1 MDNNNFDDNNSNNN
15 FYNNNLDNNNYSNDY
30 YNDNIDNNNNI
41 NNSNNN
47 NSNNTI
53 AKVGLVII
61 GIAVLACLFIF
72 KVIPGP
78 FSNVSSKDIAFT
90 EKVVKV
96 KRFSGV
102 QLSLTGNTNVRY
114 KSSDDSIATVNE
126 LSGYVTGN
134 KNGTVTITAYN
145 GNDTI
150 DTCTVEVYTDNKV
163 INITGLKLS
172 DTNISLYVG
181 NSKQLK
187 VTISP
192 SNATNRKIIWST
204 SDKNI
209 ATIDNNGI
217 VVAKKVGTAVIKVRT
232 ESGVEATCKV
242 TVKNKST
249 PTPVPTPTPTPT
261 TKYTLTY
268 NANGGTV
275 SPTSNSL
282 KKGATLGTLPTPT
295 RSGYTFNGWYT
306 AANGGSKV
314 GSSTTIN
321 GNMTIY
327 AHWTKNAA
335 PAPTPTV
342 DKIHFIKQASSNS
355 TDKELNNG
363 DAILLESNGHF
374 AMVDTGLNNATD
386 NKYVLDYIKSV
397 GVKKLDFIFISH
409 FHRDHMGG
417 LSHILNNIPVSRI
430 YMKTYL
436 GKDKNKDLYKPLFE
450 KIKQQA
456 SSKGIPITYIDK
468 SYSDGQGFNFQDM
481 RIRFYNTKQNN
492 NKTVHY
498 DANGKVSS
506 SAINENSNT
515 VLALINVNGYK
526 VLLTGDLYDEKNN
539 ISLLKSLSKTSDF
552 KNLDVLKM
560 PHHGSTRSAFG
571 GTKKGSY
578 NKEAFKNLNPKY
590 VVVTST
596 SCSVCKS
603 VGATK
608 NVYYARNHKGTIFTF
623 GSSIK
628 IDYK

>member
-1 MDNNNFDDNNSNNN
+1 MDNNDYLNNDLDDNNK
-15 FYNNNLDNNNYSNDY
+15 NNL
-30 YNDNIDNNNNI
+30 
-41 NNSNNN
+41 
-47 NSNNTI
+47 I

-61 GIAVLACLFIF
+61 GLAALACLFIF
-72 KVIPGP
+72 QVIPGP
-78 FSNVSSKDIAFT
+78 FSSVQTKDVAFT

-102 QLSLTGNTNVRY
+102 QLSLTSDANVRY
-114 KSSDDSIATVNE
+114 KSSDDSIATVNA

-134 KNGTVTITAYN
+134 KDGTVTITAYS

-150 DTCTVEVYTDNKV
+150 DTCTIEVYTDNKV
-163 INITGLKLS
+163 ISINGLKLNET
-172 DTNISLYVG
+172 DISLYVG
-181 NSKQLK
+181 DSKQLK

-204 SDKNI
+204 SDKNV
-209 ATIDNNGI
+209 ATIDSNGI
-217 VVAKKVGTAVIKVRT
+217 VAAKKVGTAVIKVRT

-242 TVKNKST
+242 TVKNKIT

-261 TKYTLTY
+261 PVPTPTTQYTLTY

-275 SPTSNSL
+275 SPTSKTL
-282 KKGATLGTLPTPT
+282 KKGETLGTLPTPT

-306 AANGGSKV
+306 ALDGGNKV

-327 AHWTKNAA
+327 AHWTKNAT
-335 PAPTPTV
+335 PAPTPTSKV

-355 TDKELNNG
+355 TDEKLNTG

-386 NKYVLDYIKSV
+386 NKYVLDYLKSV
-397 GVKKLDFIFISH
+397 GVTKLDFIFITH

-417 LSHILNNIPVSRI
+417 VPYLLNNIPVSRI

-436 GKDKNKDLYKPLFE
+436 AKDSNAKFYKPMYE
-450 KIKQQA
+450 KLQKQA
-456 SSKGIPITYIDK
+456 KEKGVPITYIDK

-481 RIRFYNTKQNN
+481 KIRFYNTKQNN

-498 DANGKVSS
+498 DEKGNVSS
-506 SAINENSNT
+506 SGINENSNT

-539 ISLLKSLSKTSDF
+539 LSLLKNLSKTNDF
-552 KNLDVLKM
+552 KNLDILKM

-571 GTKKGSY
+571 GTKKGTY
-578 NKEAFKNLNPKY
+578 NKEAFKNFNPKH
-590 VVVTST
+590 VVVTNT
-596 SCSVCKS
+596 SCAVCKG

-608 NVYYARNHKGTIFTF
+608 NVYYVRKHKGTIFTF
-623 GSSIK
+623 GSSITVN
-628 IDYK
+628 YK

>member
-1 MDNNNFDDNNSNNN
+1 MDNNYFNNDLENNSSDNK
-15 FYNNNLDNNNYSNDY
+15 NLIS
-30 YNDNIDNNNNI
+30 
-41 NNSNNN
+41 
-47 NSNNTI
+47 
-53 AKVGLVII
+53 KVVLVII
-61 GIAVLACLFIF
+61 GFAVLACLFIF

-78 FSNVSSKDIAFT
+78 FSSVSTKDVAFT

-102 QLSLTGNTNVRY
+102 QLSLSGNANVRY

-134 KNGTVTITAYN
+134 KNGTVTITAYS

-163 INITGLKLS
+163 ANITGLKLS

-181 NSKQLK
+181 DSKQLK

-192 SNATNRKIIWST
+192 SDATNRKIIWST
-204 SDKNI
+204 SNKNI
-209 ATIDNNGI
+209 ATIDSNGI
-217 VVAKKVGTAVIKVRT
+217 VAAKKVGTTVIKVRT

-249 PTPVPTPTPTPT
+249 PAPTPTPTPAPTPIPTPTPT
-261 TKYTLTY
+261 TQYTLTY

-275 SPTSNSL
+275 SPTSKTL
-282 KKGATLGTLPTPT
+282 KKGETLGTLPTPT

-306 AANGGSKV
+306 SLEGGSKV

-335 PAPTPTV
+335 PTPTSTV

-355 TDKELNNG
+355 TDKGLNNG

-374 AMVDTGLNNATD
+374 AMVDTGLNNGTD
-386 NKYVLDYIKSV
+386 NKYVLNYLKSV
-397 GVKKLDFIFISH
+397 GVTKLDFIFISH

-417 LSHILNNIPVSRI
+417 VMYILKNIPVSRI

-436 GKDKNKDLYKPLFE
+436 GKDNNASFYKPLYSQVKKLAKE
-450 KIKQQA
+450 KGT
-456 SSKGIPITYIDK
+456 SITYIDK
-468 SYSDGQGFNFQDM
+468 SYSDGQGFPFQDM
-481 RIRFYNTKQNN
+481 KIRFYNTKQNN

-498 DANGKVSS
+498 DKNGKVSS
-506 SAINENSNT
+506 SVVNENSNS
-515 VLALINVNGYK
+515 VLSLINVNGYK
-526 VLLTGDLYDEKNN
+526 VLLTGDFYDEKNN
-539 ISLLKSLSKTSDF
+539 INLLKNLSKTNDF

-571 GTKKGSY
+571 GTKEGSY
-578 NKEAFKNLNPKY
+578 NKEAFNNLNPKY
-590 VVVTST
+590 VVVTSS
-596 SCSVCKS
+596 SCAVCKH

-608 NVYYARNHKGTIFTF
+608 NIYYVRQHKGTTFTF
-623 GSSIK
+623 GSSITV
-628 IDYK
+628 DYK